1 MSTQRRT
8 AQIFQRNT
16 LQFSAISNGSIC
28 NRSSHSMHSQC
39 YKVRVFMYMCIGV
52 RRHCNE
58 KRKQMPSMNN
68 HQADSKNMTDVI
80 SCSLQHAFSHMT
92 AS

>member
-1 MSTQRRT
+1 
-8 AQIFQRNT
+8 
-16 LQFSAISNGSIC
+16 
-28 NRSSHSMHSQC
+28 MHSQC

-68 HQADSKNMTDVI
+68 HQADSKT
-80 SCSLQHAFSHMT
+80 
-92 AS
+92 